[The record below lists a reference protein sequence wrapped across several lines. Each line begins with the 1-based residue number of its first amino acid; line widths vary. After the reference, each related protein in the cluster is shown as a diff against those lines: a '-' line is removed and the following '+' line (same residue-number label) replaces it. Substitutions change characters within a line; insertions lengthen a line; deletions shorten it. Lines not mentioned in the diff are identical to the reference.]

1 MVKKVKL
8 KNGQTATISFLSRKD
23 DAKEFLRFINGLI
36 KEGAYITWGK
46 KFTLKQENEWI
57 KAEVKNRSNGRGH
70 LLVARI
76 NGKLAGNSGAG
87 RDLGR
92 EKDSVQLGIAI
103 AKEFR
108 GIGLGEAL
116 LSENIRLAKKMR
128 PKTLYLTVM
137 APNKRAR
144 ALYRKLG
151 FREFAIFPKWAKY
164 GNRYVDKIFMK
175 L

>member
-1 MVKKVKL
+1 M
-8 KNGQTATISFLSRKD
+8 
-23 DAKEFLRFINGLI
+23 
-36 KEGAYITWGK
+36 
-46 KFTLKQENEWI
+46 
-57 KAEVKNRSNGRGH
+57 
-70 LLVARI
+70 
-76 NGKLAGNSGAG
+76 
-87 RDLGR
+87 
-92 EKDSVQLGIAI
+92 IAI